1 MRKENSIKKT
11 NSVLSEEQKAK
22 KAKTRKIVTCI
33 GLGVGA
39 VVFAGLTAKVISLG
53 NENSQL
59 RVDNS
64 SLFERNTIL
73 YADNKN
79 LANMYSKTKKDLSDS
94 IIRHNLKDEAMK
106 TIVSDGLRHGSP
118 KAAQAMS
125 DLRWAY
131 SNGDMIKTNV
141 S

>member
-1 MRKENSIKKT
+1 MKKENRIKEKNT
-11 NSVLSEEQKAK
+11 VISEEQKAK

-33 GLGVGA
+33 GLGVGT
-39 VVFAGLTAKVISLG
+39 VVFAGLAVKAISLR

-59 RVDNS
+59 KIDYS

-94 IIRHNLKDEAMK
+94 IILNNLKDDAMK